1 MKNEVLIFSE
11 SSIKTAD
18 NKTVMHRWEDPIM
31 KRKSEWLCEQGGNIL
46 ELGFGMGISANYIQ
60 SHNIKLH
67 TICEINPYVLEK
79 LYIWAENK
87 PNVIV
92 LEGDW
97 FDRINDM
104 EIYDG
109 ILFDTHNDKNITFFF
124 TELIYKISRKN
135 TRLTWWNNSPQ
146 AYGRKKPVGTEYEII
161 EVDPPQNDYF
171 NSKQYFFPKYIFS

>member
-11 SSIKTAD
+11 SSIKTTD

-60 SHNIKLH
+60 SHNIKSH

-124 TELIYKISRKN
+124 T
-135 TRLTWWNNSPQ
+135 
-146 AYGRKKPVGTEYEII
+146 
-161 EVDPPQNDYF
+161 
-171 NSKQYFFPKYIFS
+171 